1 MAENIVTYKVQIDV
15 QSGKVAIDGLTKGFV
30 KAETA
35 AKRLNKTMQETT
47 TKGLNPMI
55 DKSGL
60 AGAAVVEIGRVISDS
75 NYGIRGMANNLSQ
88 LATLLTT
95 LIVTTKGAKN
105 AWDALMKSFKGPL
118 GIIVVFQIAIALLER
133 FAINNEKSSKAS
145 QDAASKLRSQSEVL
159 RLLNEELRSSNLT
172 MEKREKILNTLV
184 YLDKDLS
191 KVLEFYNGNLEKQSQ
206 LLEQVE
212 RLKSKEADATEAQ
225 KAATERLT
233 VINEQL
239 NEKRAFAHRLS
250 ISSTSSTRQYLAVTD
265 EVAALEKEQKKIK
278 EDLINAQSELTKEQK
293 AYAAE
298 IKAVNDE
305 IARRNKLEA
314 LLLKWNERRL
324 EAETNSELE
333 LLNLKERFAI
343 KEAKELG
350 ATKKQLLDIERYYQI
365 QRYNLEREGLEKVE
379 ILRKGKV
386 VDASRER
393 KTELQLWAE
402 EQLKTQN
409 TGWEKELNALAKALK
424 KREDLRKKKE
434 EEAAKLAKER
444 QDFLIN
450 AAVETL
456 FSTFDL
462 MDAEYERQI
471 TLEQN
476 KTTALN
482 NELRLRL
489 QNENLSK
496 EERARIQN
504 EIANNDEK
512 LRVKQEAIE
521 KKRFKLNKAAQISN
535 ALINTASLILKAAD
549 LFVFP
554 SPAGI
559 AAVGLAS
566 AMGAMQV
573 AAIAKQK
580 FQTSANSN
588 PSVSSGSSSGVEV
601 QAPDF
606 NIVGQSASNQ
616 LAEAV
621 KGQLSQPIK
630 TYVVSKDVS
639 TAQEMERNIIG
650 SASLG

>member
-133 FAINNEKSSKAS
+133 FAINNEKSSKSS
-145 QDAASKLRSQSEVL
+145 QDAASKLRSQSEIL

-191 KVLEFYNGNLEKQSQ
+191 KALEFYNGNLEKQSQ

-212 RLKSKEADATEAQ
+212 RLKSKEADATDAQ

-239 NEKRAFAHRLS
+239 NQKRAFADRLS
-250 ISSTSSTRQYLAVTD
+250 KSSTSSTRQYLAVTD
-265 EVAALEKEQKKIK
+265 EVAALEKEQTKIK
-278 EDLINAQSELTKEQK
+278 QDLINAQSELTKEQK

-305 IARRNKLEA
+305 IARRNKLES
-314 LLLKWNERRL
+314 LLAKWYERRL

-333 LLNLKERFAI
+333 LLALKEQFAI
-343 KEAKELG
+343 KEAKALG

-424 KREDLRKKKE
+424 KRQQAIERAKE
-434 EEAAKLAKER
+434 EEAKLAKER
-444 QDFLIN
+444 QDFLID
-450 AAVETL
+450 AAVGTL
-456 FSTFDL
+456 FATFDL

-496 EERARIQN
+496 DERARIQN
-504 EIANNDEK
+504 EIANNDER

-580 FQTSANSN
+580 FQTSANAN
-588 PSVSSGSSSGVEV
+588 PSVSNGSSSGVEV

>member
-1 MAENIVTYKVQIDV
+1 MADNIVTYKVQVDV
-15 QSGKVAIDGLTKGFV
+15 QSGKIAIDGLTKGFV

-35 AKRLNKTMQETT
+35 VKRLNKEMQETT

-60 AGAAVVEIGRVISDS
+60 AGAAVVEIGRAISDS

-105 AWDALMKSFKGPL
+105 AWDALMKAFKGPL
-118 GIIVVFQIAIALLER
+118 GVIVIFQVAIALLER

-265 EVAALEKEQKKIK
+265 EVAALEKEQIKIK
-278 EDLINAQSELTKEQK
+278 GDLINAQSELTKEQK
-293 AYAAE
+293 AYNAE

-305 IARRNKLEA
+305 IARRNKLES
-314 LLLKWNERRL
+314 LLAKWYEKRL

-333 LLNLKERFAI
+333 LLELKEQFAI
-343 KEAKELG
+343 KEAQALG
-350 ATKKQLLDIERYYQI
+350 ATKEQLLDIERYYQI
-365 QRYNLEREGLEKVE
+365 ERYNLEKEGLEKVE

-386 VDASRER
+386 VDASIER

-402 EQLKTQN
+402 DQLKTQN
-409 TGWEKELNALAKALK
+409 KGWEKELNALAKALK
-424 KREDLRKKKE
+424 KREDLRREKE

-450 AAVETL
+450 LAVETL

-476 KTTALN
+476 KTNALN

-496 EERARIQN
+496 DERARIQN
-504 EIANNDEK
+504 EIASNDEK

-580 FQTSANSN
+580 FQTSESSN
-588 PSVSSGSSSGVEV
+588 PAISNAASGGAV

-606 NIVGQSASNQ
+606 NIVGASQTNQ
-616 LAEAV
+616 IAEAIQ
-621 KGQLSQPIK
+621 GSLQTPIK
-630 TYVVSKDVS
+630 VYVVSKVVS
-639 TAQEMERNIIG
+639 TAQELDRNIIG

>member
-1 MAENIVTYKVQIDV
+1 MADNIVTYKVQVDV
-15 QSGKVAIDGLTKGFV
+15 QSGKIAIDGLTKGFV

-35 AKRLNKTMQETT
+35 VKRLNKTMQETT

-60 AGAAVVEIGRVISDS
+60 AGAAVVEIGRAISDS

-105 AWDALMKSFKGPL
+105 AWDALMKAFKGPL
-118 GIIVVFQIAIALLER
+118 GVIVIFQVAIALLEK

-191 KVLEFYNGNLEKQSQ
+191 KALEFYNGNLEKQSE

-233 VINEQL
+233 IINQQL

-265 EVAALEKEQKKIK
+265 EVAALEKEQTKIK
-278 EDLINAQSELTKEQK
+278 QDLINAQSELTKEQK
-293 AYAAE
+293 AYNAE

-305 IARRNKLEA
+305 ITRRNKLES
-314 LLLKWNERRL
+314 LLAKWYERRL

-333 LLNLKERFAI
+333 LLVLKEQFAI
-343 KEAKELG
+343 KEAKALG
-350 ATKKQLLDIERYYQI
+350 ATKEQLLDIERYYQI
-365 QRYNLEREGLEKVE
+365 ERYNLERDGLEKVE

-402 EQLKTQN
+402 DQLKTQN
-409 TGWEKELNALAKALK
+409 TGWEKELNALAKALA
-424 KREDLRKKKE
+424 KREALRKEKE

-450 AAVETL
+450 LAVETL

-462 MDAEYERQI
+462 MDAEYEKQI

-476 KTTALN
+476 KTNALN

-496 EERARIQN
+496 DERARIQN
-504 EIANNDEK
+504 EIASNDEK

-580 FQTSANSN
+580 FQTSASSN
-588 PSVSSGSSSGVEV
+588 PAISNAASGGAV

-606 NIVGQSASNQ
+606 NIVGASQTNQ
-616 LAEAV
+616 IAEAIQ
-621 KGQLSQPIK
+621 GRLQTPIK
-630 TYVVSKDVS
+630 AYVVSKDVS
-639 TAQEMERNIIG
+639 TAQEMDRNIVG
-650 SASLG
+650 TASLG